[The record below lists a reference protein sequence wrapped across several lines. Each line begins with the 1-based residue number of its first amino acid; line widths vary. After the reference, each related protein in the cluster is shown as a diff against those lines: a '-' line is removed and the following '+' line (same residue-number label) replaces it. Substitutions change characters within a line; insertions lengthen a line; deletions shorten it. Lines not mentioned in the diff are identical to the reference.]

1 MKPEKLRRRLNR
13 HRPMTV
19 ISMQFPADVIED
31 LEQVA
36 PLRGMTGHQALI
48 RAYVG
53 QGLRVDL
60 DRLDTD
66 PVSALVDSLK
76 RRGVSEAIIR
86 EALTDAARG

>member
-1 MKPEKLRRRLNR
+1 
-13 HRPMTV
+13 MTV

-60 DRLDTD
+60 ERLDTD

-86 EALTDAARG
+86 EALTDAARE

>member
-31 LEQVA
+31 LE
-36 PLRGMTGHQALI
+36 
-48 RAYVG
+48 
-53 QGLRVDL
+53 
-60 DRLDTD
+60 RLDTD

-76 RRGVSEAIIR
+76 RRGVSEAIIW
-86 EALTDAARG
+86 EALTDAARE

>member
-1 MKPEKLRRRLNR
+1 
-13 HRPMTV
+13 
-19 ISMQFPADVIED
+19 
-31 LEQVA
+31 
-36 PLRGMTGHQALI
+36 MTGHRALI

-60 DRLDTD
+60 ERLDTD

-86 EALTDAARG
+86 EALTDAARE

>member
-1 MKPEKLRRRLNR
+1 MKPEKLRRRLDR
-13 HRPMTV
+13 DRPITV
-19 ISMQFPADVIED
+19 VSMQFPADVIED
-31 LEQVA
+31 LERVA
-36 PLRGMTGHQALI
+36 PLKGMTGYQPLI

-60 DRLDTD
+60 ERFDTD

-86 EALTDAARG
+86 EALTDAARR

>member
-1 MKPEKLRRRLNR
+1 
-13 HRPMTV
+13 MTA

-31 LEQVA
+31 LERVA
-36 PLRGMTGHQALI
+36 PLRGMTGYRALI

-60 DRLDTD
+60 DRLDSD

-76 RRGVSEAIIR
+76 RRGVSESIIR
-86 EALTDAARG
+86 EALTDAARR